1 MRTLQQLFKA
11 IKEEDE
17 RSDSC
22 DEDEEVRN
30 NDKNYTDDELSE
42 SEMRKMQSGLLNAI
56 NSFES
61 QFKCTVPTD

>member
-1 MRTLQQLFKA
+1 
-11 IKEEDE
+11 
-17 RSDSC
+17 
-22 DEDEEVRN
+22 VRN

-61 QFKCTVPTD
+61 QFKCTVPTDEIKSLKIARKKSEETR